1 MPANA
6 RRSIAAI
13 ALLWSALA
21 AAAPALGAEDGFSRW
36 LEGVRAEALARGI
49 DRATVAAALDGVAR
63 IPRVIE
69 LDRRQP
75 EFTLTFPQ
83 YLARVVPEKRVRR
96 GRALLA
102 EHRALLAGVAAKHGV
117 QARFIVALWG
127 IESDFGRLTGGF
139 KVIPALATLAF
150 DGRRGAFFRAQ
161 LFHALTILDQGHI
174 TVERM
179 TGSWAGAMGQPQFMP
194 SSFVRF
200 AVDHDGDG
208 RVDIWTTPADVFAS
222 AANYLAHSGW
232 RDDITWGRQVRLP
245 AGFDRANLGLK
256 VAKRLPEWQRI
267 GVRRADGSD
276 LPTRPLA
283 ASVIEAEKGKGPA
296 FVVYDNFHAILR
308 WNRSFFFALAVG
320 HLADGLARG

>member
-1 MPANA
+1 MPPNA
-6 RRSIAAI
+6 RRSIAVV

-21 AAAPALGAEDGFSRW
+21 AAVPAMGAEDGFSRW

-49 DRATVAAALDGVAR
+49 GPATVGAALDGVAP
-63 IPRVIE
+63 IPRVVE
-69 LDRRQP
+69 LDRHQP

-83 YLARVVPEKRVRR
+83 YMARVVPEKRVRR

-102 EHRALLAGVAAKHGV
+102 EHRALLASVAAKHRV

-127 IESDFGRLTGGF
+127 S
-139 KVIPALATLAF
+139 
-150 DGRRGAFFRAQ
+150 RAISAASREVSTSFQ
-161 LFHALTILDQGHI
+161 RSPRWRSTVAAARSSEPSSSTPLTILDQGHI
-174 TVERM
+174 TVDRM

-208 RVDIWTTPADVFAS
+208 RIDIWTTLGDVFAS
-222 AANYLAHSGW
+222 AANYLARSGW

-283 ASVIEAEKGKGPA
+283 ASVIVAEEGKGPA
-296 FVVYDNFHAILR
+296 FVVYDNFHAILK
-308 WNRSFFFALAVG
+308 WNRSSFFALAVG
-320 HLADGLARG
+320 HLADRLARG